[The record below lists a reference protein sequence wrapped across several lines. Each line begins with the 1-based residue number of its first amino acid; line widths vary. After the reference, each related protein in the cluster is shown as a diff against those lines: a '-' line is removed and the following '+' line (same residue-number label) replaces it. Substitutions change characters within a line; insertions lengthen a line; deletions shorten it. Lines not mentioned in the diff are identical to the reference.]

1 MNIGTVRALTIAGL
15 FASTGALAAPP
26 DAAEDA
32 GAADRV
38 ARVSAGY
45 ARDHAP
51 DELRD
56 PLSFE
61 NAVAPSGA
69 VATKPRATV
78 STPGTASASVSF
90 GDSWIYDAST
100 ALFDDYDRDGYYS
113 YLHVRFDADSIYDTV
128 WLYAEIYLSADGN
141 AWELLYTTDDF
152 AVWGSSP
159 DDAYEVETSLV
170 SGYSTGQ
177 YDVLIDLYD
186 ADTGMLVDEFGPNDS
201 SALSLLPLEDS
212 ARDGV
217 DGGPIVYG
225 HGGGG
230 AMSWFVLP
238 GLIAAVWHRRRKS
251 HLPRNQQ
258 TPS

>member
-1 MNIGTVRALTIAGL
+1 MNIGTVRSLTIAGL
-15 FASTGALAAPP
+15 LASTGALAANADP
-26 DAAEDA
+26 AEDA
-32 GAADRV
+32 GSADRV

-45 ARDHAP
+45 ARAHAP

-61 NAVAPSGA
+61 NAVTPSGA
-69 VATKPRATV
+69 VATKPRAGAS
-78 STPGTASASVSF
+78 STGTASASVSF

-113 YLHVRFDADSIYDTV
+113 YLRVRFDADTIYDTA

-152 AVWGSSP
+152 AIWGSSP
-159 DDAYEVETSLV
+159 DDDYEVETSLV
-170 SGYSTGQ
+170 SGYSTGL

-186 ADTGMLVDEFGPNDS
+186 ADTGMLVDEFGPDES

-212 ARDGV
+212 VRDGV
-217 DGGPIVYG
+217 DSGPIVHG

-251 HLPRNQQ
+251 RSPR
-258 TPS
+258 SH